1 MRLTLTMLGL
11 ELDISFGIAG
21 EAEDEND
28 PGRDLGYTA
37 GSFVG
42 FAPHV
47 APEEVPMPQHTPS
60 WDEPEE

>member
-42 FAPHV
+42 FSPHV
-47 APEEVPMPQHTPS
+47 QGEDVALPQRVPV
-60 WDEPEE
+60 WDEPD